1 MGSIAGVSFLRRR
14 VVTAALTANAV
25 RPLATDL
32 RGGLASFALGW
43 PTGELAPQLLAL
55 TVADTAVH
63 LTRGRGRR
71 SRVGLALAV
80 GTAVGLTHLVRQSRH
95 VRVLAEQ
102 SLVDT
107 LGEEYAD
114 RPGERPTEVDL
125 ATPWRALLTP
135 FSRRNPRVRVDR
147 DIAYTDAG
155 RRGLLDIYRPA
166 DHDVVGAPVLLQVHG
181 GGWTMGSKDQQGIPL
196 MQRMAERG
204 WVCVAVNYRLAPRDR
219 FPAQIVDVK
228 RAIAWVKAHIEDY
241 GGDPSYVVITG
252 GSAGGHLTAL
262 AALTPHDPAYQPGF
276 ETADTTVQAA
286 VPFYGVYDLAGATGL
301 RNAVLMRDRY
311 LAPRVV
317 GSTWEADPEVF
328 EHGSPILRITEDAP
342 DFFVLH
348 GARDS
353 LVAVEQARL
362 FVAALRETSTNSV
375 AYAEFPGTQHAF
387 DVFPSIRSEHVVRAV
402 ERYLEWHRARRS
414 ELVSSG

>member
-1 MGSIAGVSFLRRR
+1 M
-14 VVTAALTANAV
+14 AALTANAI
-25 RPLATDL
+25 RPMATNL

-55 TVADTAVH
+55 TATDTALH
-63 LTRGRGRR
+63 LVRSRGDRGRTQR

-80 GTAVGLTHLVRQSRH
+80 GTALGLTHLVRQSRT

-114 RPGERPTEVDL
+114 RPGERPAEVDL
-125 ATPWRALLTP
+125 ATPWRKLLNP
-135 FSRRNPRVRVDR
+135 FSRRNPQVRVDR
-147 DIAYTDAG
+147 DLAYTDAG
-155 RRGLLDIYRPA
+155 RRGLLDVYRPA
-166 DHDVVGAPVLLQVHG
+166 DRDVDGAPVLLQVHG

-204 WVCVAVNYRLAPRDR
+204 WVCVAVNYRLAPRDP
-219 FPAQIVDVK
+219 FPAQIIDVK
-228 RAIAWVKAHIEDY
+228 RAIAWVKDHIEEY
-241 GGDPSYVVITG
+241 GGDPSYVVLTG

-262 AALTPHDPAYQPGF
+262 AALTPGDPAYQPGF
-276 ETADTTVQAA
+276 EAADTRVQAA

-301 RNAVLMRDRY
+301 DNALLMRDRY

-317 GSTWEADPEVF
+317 RRRWDDEPEIF
-328 EHGSPILRITEDAP
+328 EQGSPILRVTEDAP
-342 DFFVLH
+342 DFLVIH
-348 GARDS
+348 GAGDS

-362 FVAALRETSTNSV
+362 FVAALRETSKSTV

-402 ERYLEWHRARRS
+402 ERYLEWHRARR
-414 ELVSSG
+414 